1 MSLIRWIDRLRLRL
15 RSLAR
20 RGTAD
25 ASLANELAQHLEEQI
40 AENLAA
46 GMSPQQARDAAH
58 RAFGSV
64 SAVADACRDTRR
76 VSRLQNLIDDLRHGV
91 RVLRGQ
97 PLLLLAATASIGIG
111 VGANTLMF
119 GLTNELLFAPPTTRA
134 PEQLVNVRLSTN
146 SHVSHRE
153 WRRLDESG
161 ALAGFAG
168 YNVEVSVNWRDG
180 DHTVTI
186 VPLIV
191 TSNFFDLLGV
201 PMAMGRGF
209 TTTEA
214 AAERDP
220 RVAVI
225 SHGFWRRL
233 GGAPSVV
240 GRVLVVNGQPY
251 TVVGILPADLRSI
264 VGFGLA
270 PEIYLPQS
278 PSLTPDLNDQYGAS
292 VQLVGRL
299 RDGQSLEQGIA
310 ALNTVAQ
317 RRADGTR
324 DEKARVTT
332 FARVTD
338 GIPDLKSEKLFF
350 FLVLIVSGLVLAIA
364 CANVAGLNLARST
377 VRRREIAVRLALGAT
392 RARLVQQLLVESFWL
407 TLAGTAGG
415 LLLMAAAMQALSRIS
430 LPMPLPIE
438 LRAPLDLRMG
448 LYTLGLVVLST
459 LFSGLFPALQAT
471 RRSLAPALKVE
482 DTHYLH
488 RRWTLRGLL
497 VTGQV
502 AVSMVLLVTSFL
514 FLRNL
519 ARAHTSNPG
528 FDTTHTLVGQV
539 SFIEGRYTA
548 EGRTR
553 LLQAAAARIEGLTGF
568 ERASFS
574 LGVPLTVRHGRTS
587 GAPVWIESEGEARA
601 FDAHWAE
608 NMVGPGY
615 LAALGVALRE
625 GREFRLSDDASSPNA
640 IIVNEEF
647 VRRYLA
653 GRRPVGLRLML
664 PGLDK
669 SVPWEIVGIAGNGK
683 YRTLGE
689 EQMAA
694 IYFPYA
700 QRPGGGRMAH
710 VVARSA
716 STGDAAIAA
725 MTRAIGDLDRTSA
738 VDVRTMRETLAFAFL
753 PSQMGAVLLGSMG
766 AMGLTL
772 AAAGLFALLTYSVT
786 RRTREI
792 GVRMALGATAGAVA
806 RLVFVDAAVLVGA
819 GIVIGLGLA
828 WLVTKPL
835 AMFLVAG
842 LSTTDPASFGGTV
855 ALFALV
861 SIVATWIPVR
871 RAMRVEPVIALR
883 DS

>member
-1 MSLIRWIDRLRLRL
+1 VL
-15 RSLAR
+15 RS
-20 RGTAD
+20 
-25 ASLANELAQHLEEQI
+25 
-40 AENLAA
+40 
-46 GMSPQQARDAAH
+46 
-58 RAFGSV
+58 
-64 SAVADACRDTRR
+64 
-76 VSRLQNLIDDLRHGV
+76 
-91 RVLRGQ
+91 Q
-97 PLLLLAATASIGIG
+97 PLLVLAATASIGVG

-119 GLTNELLFAPPTTRA
+119 GLSHELLFAAPTARA
-134 PEQLVNVRLSTN
+134 AEQLVNVRISGN

-153 WRRLDESG
+153 WQRLDESG
-161 ALAGFAG
+161 ALAAFAG

-180 DHTVTI
+180 DRTVTI

-191 TSNFFDLLGV
+191 SGNFFDVIGV
-201 PMAMGRGF
+201 PMALGRGF
-209 TTTEA
+209 TATEA
-214 AAERDP
+214 LAERDP
-220 RVAVI
+220 RVAVL

-233 GGAPSVV
+233 GGDPSVL
-240 GRVLVVNGQPY
+240 GRTLIVNEQPY
-251 TVVGILPADLRSI
+251 TVLGVLPEGLRSI

-278 PSLTPDLNDQYGAS
+278 PSLTPDLNDRYGSS

-299 RDGQSLEQGIA
+299 RDGQTIEQGIA

-317 RRADGTR
+317 RRDDGTI

-338 GIPDLKSEKLFF
+338 GLPDLQSEKMF
-350 FLVLIVSGLVLAIA
+350 FLVVLIVSGLVLAIA

-392 RARLVQQLLVESFWL
+392 RTRLVQQLLVESFWL

-415 LLLMAAAMQALSRIS
+415 LLIMIGAMQVLSRIS
-430 LPMPLPIE
+430 LPLPLPLE
-438 LRAPLDLRMG
+438 LRAPLDFRMG
-448 LYTLGLVVLST
+448 LYTLGLVALST
-459 LFSGLFPALQAT
+459 LFSGLLPALQAT
-471 RRSLAPALKVE
+471 RRSLAPALKLE
-482 DTHYLH
+482 TSHYLH
-488 RRWTLRGLL
+488 RRWTMRGLL

-519 ARAHTSNPG
+519 ARAHTANPG
-528 FDTTHTLVGQV
+528 FDTAHTLVAQV
-539 SFIEGRYTA
+539 SFVEGRYTA
-548 EGRTR
+548 EGRTK
-553 LLQAAAARIEGLTGF
+553 LLQAAATRVQTLPGF

-574 LGVPLTVRHGRTS
+574 LGIPLTVRNGRTS
-587 GAPVWIESEGEARA
+587 GASVWIESEGEKQA
-601 FDAHWAE
+601 FDAYWSE

-615 LAALGVALRE
+615 LAAMGIPLRE
-625 GREFRLSDDASSPNA
+625 GRDVGISDDASSPKSVV
-640 IIVNEEF
+640 INEEF
-647 VRRYLA
+647 VRRYLT

-669 SVPWEIVGIAGNGK
+669 PEPWEIVGVAANGK

-700 QRPGGGRMAH
+700 QRRTGGRLAH
-710 VVARSA
+710 VVARTS
-716 STGDAAIAA
+716 STGDEAMAA

-738 VDVRTMRETLAFAFL
+738 VDVQTMRQTLAFAFL
-753 PSQMGAVLLGSMG
+753 PSQMGAALLGSMG

-806 RLVFVDAAVLVGA
+806 RLVFVDAAILVGV
-819 GIVIGLGLA
+819 GIVIGLALA
-828 WLVTKPL
+828 FLVTKPL

-855 ALFALV
+855 FLFGIV
-861 SIVATWIPVR
+861 SLVATWIPMR